1 MSRQLPLAWVVLGNF
16 LRESVYFAALKSVIG
31 GHCLVRPQLFQLAKT

>member
-16 LRESVYFAALKSVIG
+16 YFAALKSVIG